1 MRLAVITCWHNRLDM
16 IADYEKVIDA
26 GGVDELILVDNA
38 SDPTLLSAWGRVG
51 MVLRNDV
58 NVGFSRGNNQGL
70 RVASADAVVFL
81 NNDVRLTADTD
92 WTQPLRDALR
102 PGRLVGPEFRQ
113 DAHTVVD
120 GRPLAYLDGWC
131 LAGMRKDLLELG
143 GFDESF
149 AEPSYFGDN
158 DLCLRARAAGMRL
171 THAAVPLD
179 HLGNQTS
186 QRDPE
191 ARALASAANHRVYV
205 ERARKYLWPAAA

>member
-1 MRLAVITCWHNRLDM
+1 MSVITCWHNRLDM
-16 IADYEKVIDA
+16 IPDYQRVVEA
-26 GGVDELILVDNA
+26 GRVDEVVLVDNA
-38 SDPTLLSAWGRVG
+38 SDPPLAEHWSGAA
-51 MVLRNDV
+51 MILRNTE
-58 NVGFSRGNNQGL
+58 NAGFARGNNQGL
-70 RVASADAVVFL
+70 AACSGDAVIFL

-92 WTQPLRDALR
+92 WTQPLREALR

-131 LAGMRKDLLELG
+131 LAGMRADLLALG
-143 GFDESF
+143 GFDETF

-186 QRDPE
+186 QLDPE

-205 ERARKYLWPAAA
+205 ERARQYLWPEAA